1 MRKVAEEDAHLIFKE
16 LFRKYYRVADLIL
29 PQDLGFREIAL
40 QDFDGGYYIR
50 HLTFENKSQLIEFI
64 TREHVPK
71 DLYYSSA
78 RYRDPGNSS
87 MEGKGWIGSD
97 LIFDIDADELPSC
110 SSKIVELR
118 FCPQCGYIA
127 TNPNEKTCP
136 RCNKELVKFRHVEP
150 ECISMAFDCLKK
162 LVDII
167 ENDFGFTNYRA
178 NFSGNRGFHL
188 IVELQHPYDL
198 LDSEMRREIVSYLV
212 LDDVQKKFIKNM
224 YVTELS
230 GKGRKGLLSIIP
242 RIVDGGIR
250 RRIAK
255 ALLEKVPEYSK
266 SYILG
271 YVNEIDA
278 AKAVEIVNILRNN
291 LDEILNMIS
300 IPIDAKV
307 TIDLTHLV
315 RVPNSIN
322 GKTGWRAY
330 LIDDLS
336 EFRLDESKAS
346 IGNISET
353 FRIKFIVSLPEIRVV
368 DRAFKVKQD
377 DILDLEYVYA
387 SYFIFKGV
395 AKLIDVKR

>member
-1 MRKVAEEDAHLIFKE
+1 MKKVAEKDAHLIFKE

-29 PQDLGFREIAL
+29 PQDLGLREIAL

-78 RYRDPGNSS
+78 KYRDPGNNS

-97 LIFDIDADELPSC
+97 LIFDIDADELPLC
-110 SSKIVELR
+110 SSKVIEIR
-118 FCPQCGYIA
+118 FCARCGYVA
-127 TNPNEKTCP
+127 TDTNEKTCP
-136 RCNKELVKFRHVEP
+136 RCNVELAKFSHVEP
-150 ECISMAFDCLKK
+150 ECISMAFNRLKE

-167 ENDFGFTNYRA
+167 ENDFGFTNYKA
-178 NFSGNRGFHL
+178 SFSGNRGFHL

-198 LDSEMRREIVSYLV
+198 LDSEMRREIVSYLI
-212 LDDVQKKFIKNM
+212 LDDVQKKFIKNVF
-224 YVTELS
+224 VTEFS
-230 GKGRKGLLSIIP
+230 RKGRKGVLSIIP

-255 ALLEKVPEYSK
+255 ALLGKVPEHSK

-271 YVNEIDA
+271 YVNEIDV
-278 AKAVEIVNILRNN
+278 AKAIEIVNILRNN

-300 IPIDAKV
+300 IPVDAKV

-346 IGNISET
+346 IGNISEI
-353 FRIKFIVSLPEIRVV
+353 FRIRFIVSLPEIKVI
-368 DRAFKVKQD
+368 DRAFKVKRD
-377 DILDLEYVYA
+377 DVLDLEYVYA